1 MGRDGT
7 LGYNTKDKIIKS
19 TKALQQKRSAVV
31 PSFFPDSKHRGV
43 RMKNF
48 RVKRVHIICLAI
60 ATAEIL
66 IVAFVLWKNALWD
79 GKTTQTAKER
89 SALSVMQSET
99 QKESVQGDEQLDTQA
114 SQTAAQE
121 ASSAV
126 QIQASQSQGMETSE
140 DTKKLQTSLSMRVKL
155 KSSDNTSYEHAQV
168 VITCPDTFHL
178 QSGTKEQIFTGG
190 QSVTITPQ
198 HPFFQ
203 EGHIRVASEG
213 GYVTIDSILRRGI
226 CHEYEGVLDLYAGE
240 QGILIVNELPLE
252 AYVSKVVPSEMP
264 ASYGIEAAKLQAVC
278 ARTYAYERILHQ
290 KTIDSYGSYVDDS
303 VDYQVYNSA
312 GYQEISAQ
320 GAMQTAGVIMMRDGE
335 PIVPYYFSTSC
346 GYTSDNLAWS
356 GNQTLPYL
364 ISLNLTGQANQ
375 DMTDEAIATA
385 SLQDW
390 DAPGLESGMAWYR
403 WRCEISLETLQMLF
417 LQRLP
422 TLRADQSAC
431 VQVTGGS
438 LETVIKSSLKSIQV
452 TGRFAGGMASGVQVT
467 YEAGQVTV
475 SGELIIR
482 RLLGAP
488 DRTYQNKSKEGVSLS
503 EGDYLPSAFFCLI
516 PVTKEGT
523 VSSYV
528 ICGGGNGHGI
538 GLSQNAAYQLL
549 EQGKTWQEILSFF
562 YQGIAFDTISC

>member
-1 MGRDGT
+1 
-7 LGYNTKDKIIKS
+7 
-19 TKALQQKRSAVV
+19 
-31 PSFFPDSKHRGV
+31 
-43 RMKNF
+43 MKNF

-66 IVAFVLWKNALWD
+66 IAAFVLWKNALWD
-79 GKTTQTAKER
+79 GNTAQTAKER

-99 QKESVQGDEQLDTQA
+99 QNGAVQDDKISDTKA
-114 SQTAAQE
+114 SQAAAGKKPSVGIEGKSTAAE
-121 ASSAV
+121 ESLAV
-126 QIQASQSQGMETSE
+126 QAEVVQTEAVQAEAAQTGKETAAASTGEQVASQ
-140 DTKKLQTSLSMRVKL
+140 LSMRVKL
-155 KSSDNTSYEHAQV
+155 KNSDNTSYEHTQV

-203 EGHIRVASEG
+203 EGSIRVASEG
-213 GYVTIDSILRRGI
+213 GFVTIDSILRRGI
-226 CHEYEGVLDLYAGE
+226 SHEYEGVLDLYLGE
-240 QGILIVNELPLE
+240 QGIVIVNELPLE

-278 ARTYAYERILHQ
+278 ARTYAYERICHQ
-290 KTIDSYGSYVDDS
+290 KTIDAYGSYVDDS

-320 GAMQTAGVIMMRDGE
+320 GAAQTAGIIMMRDGE

-364 ISLNLTGQANQ
+364 VSLNLTGQADQ
-375 DMTDEAIATA
+375 DMTDEETI
-385 SLQDW
+385 SIFLQDW
-390 DAPGLESGMAWYR
+390 DAPGLESSMAWYR
-403 WRCEISLETLQMLF
+403 WRCEISLENLQTLVS
-417 LQRLP
+417 QRLQ
-422 TLRADQSAC
+422 TLAAKQSEC
-431 VQVTGGS
+431 VQATGGS
-438 LETVIKSSLKSIQV
+438 LETVVKSPLQSIQV
-452 TGRFAGGMASGVQVT
+452 TGRFAGGMVSGVQVIF
-467 YEAGQVTV
+467 EAGQVAV
-475 SGELIIR
+475 SGELVIR

-488 DRTYQNKSKEGVSLS
+488 DRTYQNKSEEGVSLS

-516 PVTKEGT
+516 PVTKEET
-523 VSSYV
+523 LSSYV

-549 EQGKTWQEILSFF
+549 EQGKNWQEILAFF
-562 YQGIAFDTISC
+562 YLGIAFDTISC

>member
-1 MGRDGT
+1 
-7 LGYNTKDKIIKS
+7 
-19 TKALQQKRSAVV
+19 
-31 PSFFPDSKHRGV
+31 
-43 RMKNF
+43 MKNF

-66 IVAFVLWKNALWD
+66 IVAFVLWKNVLWEE
-79 GKTTQTAKER
+79 KVTQRTEER
-89 SALSVMQSET
+89 SALAVMQSET
-99 QKESVQGDEQLDTQA
+99 KNGAAPEGIPLDTKVNEGDLEEVTSAVRTQT
-114 SQTAAQE
+114 TAAQIQE
-121 ASSAV
+121 ETYAESNGEGQE
-126 QIQASQSQGMETSE
+126 QIPI
-140 DTKKLQTSLSMRVKL
+140 SMRVKL
-155 KSSDNTSYEHAQV
+155 KNSDNTSYEHTQV
-168 VITCPDTFHL
+168 VITCPDTFHI

-203 EGHIRVASEG
+203 EGSIRVASEG
-213 GYVTIDSILRRGI
+213 GFVTIDSILRRGI
-226 CHEYEGVLDLYAGE
+226 SHEYEGVLDLYLGE

-290 KTIDSYGSYVDDS
+290 KTIDAYGSYVDDS

-320 GAMQTAGVIMMRDGE
+320 GAVQTAGIIMVRDGE

-364 ISLNLTGQANQ
+364 VSLNLTGQADQ
-375 DMTDEAIATA
+375 DMTDEETISAF
-385 SLQDW
+385 LQDW
-390 DAPGLESGMAWYR
+390 DASGLESDMAWYR
-403 WRCEISLETLQMLF
+403 WRCEISLETLQSILRE
-417 LQRLP
+417 RLP
-422 TLRADQSAC
+422 VLAAKQSEC

-438 LETVIKSSLKSIQV
+438 LETVIESPLKSIQV
-452 TGRFAGGMASGVQVT
+452 IGRFAGGMASGVQVT
-467 YEAGQVTV
+467 FEAGQVIV
-475 SGELIIR
+475 SGELLIR

-488 DRTYQNKSKEGVSLS
+488 DRTYQNKSEEGVSLS

-516 PVTKEGT
+516 PVTKEET
-523 VSSYV
+523 LSSYV

-549 EQGKTWQEILSFF
+549 EQGKNWQEILAFF
-562 YQGIAFDTISC
+562 YLGIAFDTISC